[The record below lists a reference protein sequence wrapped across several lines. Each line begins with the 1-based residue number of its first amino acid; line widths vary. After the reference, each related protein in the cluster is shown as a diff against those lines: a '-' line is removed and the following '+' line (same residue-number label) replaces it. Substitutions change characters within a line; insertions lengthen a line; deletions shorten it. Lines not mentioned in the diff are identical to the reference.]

1 MKLAKSILSGIAAL
15 GFTAGAAIASEP
27 PFMVYE
33 EAYLMEPQSHDEQ
46 AAWDDSSYT
55 AYGIDDDMDGRVDRM
70 LILEQSDSL
79 G

>member
-1 MKLAKSILSGIAAL
+1 MKLAKSILGVIAAL
-15 GFTAGAAIASEP
+15 GFTAGAAIAS
-27 PFMVYE
+27 
-33 EAYLMEPQSHDEQ
+33 DDGQ

-55 AYGIDDDMDGRVDRM
+55 AYGIDDDMDGRVDRL